1 MIVDANTGAIL
12 QNTAGDEIRHPAS
25 LTKMMT
31 LYMAF
36 EAIHQGRL
44 SYQTKIKVSQEAASA
59 APSKLELEP
68 GEEIALIDAIKA
80 LVTKSAN
87 DMAVAIAERI
97 GGTEANFARLMT
109 AKARQLGMTRT
120 HFNNAS
126 GLPDPGQVTTAR
138 DMITLALHLQDDYPR
153 DYPLFALKSFTYAG
167 SSYRNHNTLLYSY
180 RGTDG
185 IKTGYTRMSGFN
197 LVASVHRDGKHLVGA
212 IFGGSSA
219 AARNVML
226 KALLDRAFTRA
237 STRVTRRPVLI
248 AKPTPVHR
256 PRAKSTAVAA
266 VAPLVPPKPNPVART
281 DVRKAERPP
290 FAPAAQRPAAPTLA
304 ASVAPQQ
311 PAIAPSHPS
320 HASGLADE
328 PVAAEAAPETPIHI
342 ARVHRVLVAPR
353 VNRAQVAVTPRADEG
368 RDYGSAQSATSF
380 APPTR
385 DDGSAPARAQGFV
398 ETASAASTTPDGSNT
413 TFANSQPGMTM
424 SRLVASVAGSEATT
438 PQPLPEPTGREATRG
453 KMPSTLGAQAARL
466 ANGGQI
472 TTAALADGPTY
483 RLHGPTA
490 QPAAAGGYQ
499 IQVGAYG
506 SAAEAEQRLATLRQ
520 TAGPVV
526 GSSQGVTL
534 PVQKGNRQLFRARF
548 AGFSATSAAQACTE
562 LRRQA
567 IDCYVNKAE

>member
-31 LYMAF
+31 LYLAF

-44 SYQTKIKVSQEAASA
+44 SYQTRIKVSQEAASA

-237 STRVTRRPVLI
+237 STQVTRRPLLI

-256 PRAKSTAVAA
+256 PSAKSTAVAA
-266 VAPLVPPKPNPVART
+266 LAPLVPPKPRPVARPG
-281 DVRKAERPP
+281 VRQAEKGPS
-290 FAPAAQRPAAPTLA
+290 APAALRPVAPTGVA
-304 ASVAPQQ
+304 SASPQPSVAPS
-311 PAIAPSHPS
+311 PSSHSSAAPPS
-320 HASGLADE
+320 
-328 PVAAEAAPETPIHI
+328 PVAAEAAPETPIHV

-353 VNRAQVAVTPRADEG
+353 VSRAPAGITAHADDT
-368 RDYGSAQSATSF
+368 RDYGSAPSASSF

-385 DDGSAPARAQGFV
+385 DDGAAPARAQGFV
-398 ETASAASTTPDGSNT
+398 ETAPATSTTMGGSDT
-413 TFANSQPGMTM
+413 KVGSSGPGMTM
-424 SRLVASVAGSEATT
+424 SRLVASVAGPETAA
-438 PQPLPEPTGREATRG
+438 PQPSPEPTGPEATRG

-466 ANGGQI
+466 GNAGQI

-499 IQVGAYG
+499 IQVGAFG

-520 TAGPVV
+520 TAGAVV